1 MVAVIQDT
9 RPTSALS
16 ADEVAMHLVQAIRAR
31 NLRSVAA
38 LRRVYR
44 QLFPDATRDQETDH
58 LRHLANR
65 LVSSAD

>member
-1 MVAVIQDT
+1 MTAMMVDT

-16 ADEVAMHLVQAIRAR
+16 DDEVAMHLVQAIRAR
-31 NLRSVAA
+31 NLRSVTA

-44 QLFPDATRDQETDH
+44 QLFPDATRDQETAH

-65 LVSSAD
+65 LVSSAG